1 MESRK
6 ITVVS
11 TANHIKKTIMSSA
24 ETLGQLKA
32 DFDAN
37 NIQYNDMTFYEGLS
51 KTELIS
57 DDSILPKNIN
67 YKGVV
72 TNDLVFMLTY
82 SNKKIKSGSIDE
94 RMAVYDK
101 IKELALQDKV
111 KEIYGKPYTMVK
123 TAELVKVI
131 DENTKSQE
139 TIADNVVCDDT
150 LTNLVTAFK
159 SLVNTLNNNGYIDIT
174 TFMDIMDK
182 IDGVNHTCKC
192 SNTIESPY
200 SEEELDDMFVDFK

>member
-11 TANHIKKTIMSSA
+11 TVNHIKKTIMSSA

-37 NIQYNDMTFYEGLS
+37 GIEYNDMTFYEGLS
-51 KTELIS
+51 KTELKS
-57 DDSILPKNIN
+57 NDSVLPKDIN

-94 RMAVYDK
+94 RMEIYAK
-101 IKELALQDKV
+101 IRELNLMSKV
-111 KEIYGKPYTMVK
+111 KEIYSKPYTMVK

-131 DENTKSQE
+131 NDNTKVE
-139 TIADNVVCDDT
+139 TDTPTYTEEYDNTVA
-150 LTNLVTAFK
+150 NLMTAFK
-159 SLVNTLNNNGYIDIT
+159 SLAYTLNIEGYLDNTSYRNLINKAEGVKDSNEIT
-174 TFMDIMDK
+174 
-182 IDGVNHTCKC
+182 
-192 SNTIESPY
+192 SPY
-200 SEEELDDMFVDFK
+200 SDSELDDMFEGLE

>member
-11 TANHIKKTIMSSA
+11 TVNHINKTIMSSA

-37 NIQYNDMTFYEGLS
+37 DIKYDDMTFYEGLS
-51 KTELIS
+51 KTELKS
-57 DDSILPKNIN
+57 DDSILPKDIN

-82 SNKKIKSGSIDE
+82 SNKKIKSGSVEE
-94 RMAVYDK
+94 RMGVYAK
-101 IKELALQDKV
+101 IKELNLQDKV
-111 KEIYGKPYTMVK
+111 KEVYGKPYTMVK

-131 DENTKSQE
+131 NADAKPVEDKTDTEVHDNTL
-139 TIADNVVCDDT
+139 A
-150 LTNLVTAFK
+150 NLVSAFK
-159 SLVNTLNNNGYIDIT
+159 QLVSELNNEGYLDLTTYVNIIDT
-174 TFMDIMDK
+174 
-182 IDGVNHTCKC
+182 VNDAKHTCKC
-192 SNTIESPY
+192 PNDIESPY
-200 SEEELDDMFVDFK
+200 SESELEDMFEDFK